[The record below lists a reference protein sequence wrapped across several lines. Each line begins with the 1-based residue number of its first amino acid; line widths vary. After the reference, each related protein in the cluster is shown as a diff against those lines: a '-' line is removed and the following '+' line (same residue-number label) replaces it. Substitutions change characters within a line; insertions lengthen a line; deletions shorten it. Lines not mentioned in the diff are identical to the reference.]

1 MSRSRSLLC
10 FVSKSPPIFLIAHAI
25 PLTEGQSFCPTT
37 IRDKSLKK
45 IEMHRKG
52 DILVLICFSRRAND
66 GIRSFLGSLLCPVSL
81 DKNVVV
87 FFLHMSFHVLPSEPS
102 SINNPSVL
110 QWDRSHS
117 FNILSA
123 KQGPRCWINHRG

>member
-1 MSRSRSLLC
+1 M
-10 FVSKSPPIFLIAHAI
+10 SKSLPIFLIAHAI
-25 PLTEGQSFCPTT
+25 PLTEGQSFCPMT

-52 DILVLICFSRRAND
+52 DILVLICFSQRAND

-87 FFLHMSFHVLPSEPS
+87 FFT
-102 SINNPSVL
+102 SV
-110 QWDRSHS
+110 
-117 FNILSA
+117 F
-123 KQGPRCWINHRG
+123 PRAPF